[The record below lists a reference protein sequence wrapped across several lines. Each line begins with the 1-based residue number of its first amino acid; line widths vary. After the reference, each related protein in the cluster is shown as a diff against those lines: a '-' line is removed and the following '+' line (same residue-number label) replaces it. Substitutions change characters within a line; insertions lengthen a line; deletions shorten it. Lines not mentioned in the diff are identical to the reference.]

1 MKITLDTVLNQGAEE
16 ANQDNGNYLV
26 ETDRQKEGYQT
37 KLWRDHYHLSVAP
50 TRR

>member
-1 MKITLDTVLNQGAEE
+1 M
-16 ANQDNGNYLV
+16 GNSSSDSA

-37 KLWRDHYHLSVAP
+37 KLWREHLIVTP